1 MNNKKA
7 EEVKAEVVGAEV
19 LGILEFNRIKKG
31 IASEKGRGMSIAGI
45 ILGGVGILFGIFW
58 IIVISIIG
66 VSGAFG
72 NLINNYW

>member
-1 MNNKKA
+1 VA
-7 EEVKAEVVGAEV
+7 GAFFGFILSVAAIV

-45 ILGGVGILFGIFW
+45 ILGAAGILVGILW
-58 IIVISIIG
+58 IVIISIIG

-72 NLINNYW
+72 NLINEYW